1 MEPESPFSTWLEQKN
16 FERLQ
21 SEGLRVR
28 ELRYFCQGSFSGLVE
43 ECYRQWRNGH
53 LIVSRKWGNWQSE
66 EKTVIYLN
74 SACLLPDD
82 LLRWQKSSSEVTVYR
97 VATWNVN
104 SIRSRMEV
112 LINWLES
119 WRPDVLCIQET
130 KVEDA
135 NFPVWEIEQAGYQSV
150 FVGQKTY
157 NGVAILSRQPLEEVC
172 RGFENGYDSENA
184 RIISAIWQ
192 GIRLVNVYV
201 PQGQDTGTDKF
212 LYKLEF
218 LEQLLLQIQ
227 TYRSLDSDMLIL
239 GDFNVALE
247 PGDVI
252 DPENMLGKVSYHP
265 KEHELMKHLQ
275 NQGLRDLFRHFD
287 ARDHQFTWWDFRTRG
302 FERGE
307 GMRIDHILASERLLS
322 RFRNCEIDSAVRG
335 QEKPSDHAPVIC
347 EIEI

>member
-1 MEPESPFSTWLEQKN
+1 MEPESPFSTWLEQKY

-28 ELRYFCQGSFSGLVE
+28 ELRHFCQGSFRGLVE

-82 LLRWQKSSSEVTVYR
+82 LLRWQKSSSEVKVYR

-119 WRPDVLCIQET
+119 WKPDVLCIQET

-157 NGVAILSRQPLEEVC
+157 NGVAILSRQPLKEVC

-212 LYKLEF
+212 RYKLEF
-218 LEQLLLQIQ
+218 LEQLLNQIQ
-227 TYRSLDSDMLIL
+227 ADRASDSDMLIL

-252 DPENMLGKVSYHP
+252 VFHMLALHGAGGNTSLSTSRRVLATRWCGDDARFTMRDWEISP
-265 KEHELMKHLQ
+265 TVTG
-275 NQGLRDLFRHFD
+275 GLSPGDAIGCDLF
-287 ARDHQFTWWDFRTRG
+287 
-302 FERGE
+302 
-307 GMRIDHILASERLLS
+307 
-322 RFRNCEIDSAVRG
+322 
-335 QEKPSDHAPVIC
+335 PVVWPRR
-347 EIEI
+347 